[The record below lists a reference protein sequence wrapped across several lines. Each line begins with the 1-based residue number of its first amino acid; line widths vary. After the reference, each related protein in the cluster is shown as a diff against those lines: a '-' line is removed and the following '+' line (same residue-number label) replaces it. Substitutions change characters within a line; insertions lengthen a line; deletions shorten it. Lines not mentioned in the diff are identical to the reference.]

1 MADTVVLPQ
10 GTYPIGTR
18 VLGPANIPLGVSS
31 ISLALDGTSMTNP
44 ALHVAITLDLSLDG
58 GVTWN
63 DPHPQVDPF
72 PVGMTLDGGAKNRQ
86 GQALGTYYIGTIL
99 PDASNPNRRIRATV
113 VISGQALTT
122 TGTLTL
128 T

>member
-1 MADTVVLPQ
+1 MDTVVLPQ
-10 GTYPIGTR
+10 GTYAIGTR
-18 VLGPANIPLGVSS
+18 VLGPANVPLGATEIALS
-31 ISLALDGTSMTNP
+31 LDGGAMTNP

-63 DPHPQVDPF
+63 NPHPQADPF

-86 GQALGTYYIGTIL
+86 GLPLGTYFIGTTL

-122 TGTLTL
+122 AGTLSL